1 MRRTIAPQPLPAS
14 AHACIASLMFTCW
27 KNGVEAYAP
36 RMTLLYCGQW
46 QPPNFQFGG
55 MSGAGGVGGRDG
67 GGRSGAGE
75 EGGGRRAHSGQAQQ
89 RPIPLKKALASH
101 RSAHV
106 YLLTLSSHQLRAWPT
121 DVSQH
126 SHGRAGV
133 GGGGGR
139 DGGGGVGG
147 NGGGGVEG
155 GGVTKG
161 GGGGEGGAA
170 GGGGVGRH
178 GVQAPQLALQYQ
190 SLML

>member
-14 AHACIASLMFTCW
+14 THACIASLMFTCLIP
-27 KNGVEAYAP
+27 GVEAYAP
-36 RMTLLYCGQW
+36 RMTPLYCGQW
-46 QPPNFQFGG
+46 QPANFQFGG
-55 MSGAGGVGGRDG
+55 MSGAGGVGGGVTKGRDG
-67 GGRSGAGE
+67 GGRSGAGKE
-75 EGGGRRAHSGQAQQ
+75 GGRRAHSGQAQQ

-106 YLLTLSSHQLRAWPT
+106 HLATLSSHQLRVWPT

-147 NGGGGVEG
+147 NGGGG
-155 GGVTKG
+155 
-161 GGGGEGGAA
+161 GGEGGAA
-170 GGGGVGRH
+170 GGGGVGKH